1 MVAGKKSPSPLKLSD
16 VFAQE
21 TNQVASKNEKHNANG
36 NKEECKENTK
46 NILNKYRITESNKNG
61 IVNMRIKKGFYM
73 NNKNNNIKTKVNEPN
88 GIEEGQIYN
97 NSDINNS
104 TKNIINKKIYKESNL
119 LIANG
124 ASGLIVHNG
133 IICLSKKGN
142 QLFIVSSLKRSYC
155 IYDPHKLRKAYS
167 SGYFSE
173 DIKNLYIFNG
183 YVYIIFNK
191 KTYKIND
198 TEEKKIFNMDCHK
211 YNIIDL
217 LIVSDYLLTYS
228 KKEIIIWDDSENDE
242 SHFVTDSYSDE
253 DSSYEEKEEK
263 EETTEEKKEN
273 FEEINE
279 TEVPD
284 ATTLDNDDLK
294 NKENSFEN
302 KNYLYKSII
311 LFDDESS
318 TEINKIIHPDG
329 YTNKILILTNEN
341 KLYLY
346 NINKE
351 KIIHEYNC
359 INNLNLNNYKHIKL
373 MSKTNKN
380 DEICIVTTKNE
391 LYIINIEKDEIIYSK
406 NIYMNDDLIS
416 CVNFYNYKEDG
427 EMVSII
433 LLGTE
438 HGKIL
443 MINEK
448 NIQYFTLRNVHDYV
462 KTILVAPNGYI
473 YSAGY
478 DNKINLL
485 NFNKNLFTLEIMKK
499 RNSCV
504 GIVNKIKYLD
514 DENYKLIVSANLSNS
529 LNEGNLFII
538 SPNNPEQNREFS
550 WSKKIKALNKNI
562 IDFDI
567 NTNRHY
573 DWNNILICLE
583 NSDRVYLG
591 SSYKKVIENEYLS
604 LPLEVIEKA
613 QRDLN
618 VGKKKQKMNKNSIE
632 ADESDNDKE
641 NILLLD
647 GKITVKNVIKHVE
660 EEYKIY
666 DENNND
672 SEYLFNTKKKKYAT
686 SVLISTCGHIG
697 IVGYND
703 GEIHSFN
710 IQSTTYRSEY
720 KLNKYSIKSKAHIN
734 GEVLKLYL
742 YGINHF
748 VSAVNSE
755 EDTCLRVWN
764 IYTGDLTYTY
774 NIKNEYKLEEN
785 NNSEENIK
793 IQSFY
798 HYNIL
803 TVACLSNNNVLIL
816 DIEQKCITRKLK
828 FLFSVTNVTFSK
840 DNRLILFALDNKALL
855 IYEIISNTFI
865 DYLLF
870 KNHIIYMIYND
881 INLYTAHHNS
891 QNFIYSFTNKNLF
904 NNNNYV
910 VNDYKLFNA
919 MPFEQFSDSENEN
932 NSEHPYRTWNLDE
945 LTMNTENVEND
956 TTHLNYSENDEN
968 NSNLKSKD
976 KHNYIHVIQPYVSSE
991 NQINKNLLTMSG
1003 YTISKIAYL
1012 IFLDKI
1018 KENCRVEENVKKNED
1033 IPFFLS
1039 AKLDSNNN
1047 NINNIE
1053 YIDEKEDEFLKNIT
1067 EENPNND
1074 QIEDQTVE
1082 EINSNNKESEQN
1094 ENEIDNKQIITK
1106 SVKKSKRI
1114 TKNIKDGIICSKL
1127 QEMIGKTEESYNET
1141 LKYLKSLSPSGVHF
1155 NILSLSTKKELE
1167 NMMNFFIYH
1176 VKTNDNIDLIQ
1187 SYILIFLK
1195 THGKKLL
1202 KAKEKNLQNSI
1213 RVLLQEVQKSWS
1225 SVNVLFENIIFFI
1238 NFLTNIQME

>member
-1 MVAGKKSPSPLKLSD
+1 MVAGKSPPLPLKLSD

-21 TNQVASKNEKHNANG
+21 TTQEPSKNENHNANG
-36 NKEECKENTK
+36 SKKNTK

-73 NNKNNNIKTKVNEPN
+73 NSKNNNIKTKEVNDPN
-88 GIEEGQIYN
+88 EIEDGQFCN
-97 NSDINNS
+97 NN

-124 ASGLIVHNG
+124 TSGLIVHNG
-133 IICLSKKGN
+133 IICLSKKGT

-183 YVYIIFNK
+183 YVYTLFNK
-191 KTYKIND
+191 KIYKIND

-228 KKEIIIWDDSENDE
+228 KKEIIIWDDSKNDE
-242 SHFVTDSYSDE
+242 HHFVTNAYSDE
-253 DSSYEEKEEK
+253 DSSYEEEEEIPK
-263 EETTEEKKEN
+263 EKKEIL
-273 FEEINE
+273 EEGNE
-279 TEVPD
+279 IEMPD
-284 ATTLDNDDLK
+284 TTSLDDDDLE
-294 NKENSFEN
+294 NKENSFED
-302 KNYLYKSII
+302 KNYLYKII
-311 LFDDESS
+311 TLFDDESY

-359 INNLNLNNYKHIKL
+359 INNLNLNEHKHIKI
-373 MSKTNKN
+373 MTKANKN
-380 DEICIVTTKNE
+380 NEICIVTTQNE
-391 LYIINIEKDEIIYSK
+391 LYIIHIEKDEIIYSK

-416 CVNFYNYKEDG
+416 CINFYNYKEDG
-427 EMVSII
+427 EMVSVI

-438 HGKIL
+438 QGKIL

-448 NIQYFTLRNVHDYV
+448 NIQYFTLRNAHDYV

-514 DENYKLIVSANLSNS
+514 DENYKLLVSANLSNA

-550 WSKKIKALNKNI
+550 WSKKIKILNKNI

-583 NSDRVYLG
+583 NSDRVFLG

-604 LPLEVIEKA
+604 LPSEVIEKS

-618 VGKKKQKMNKNSIE
+618 LGEKKQKRNNNIGT
-632 ADESDNDKE
+632 DESDNNNE
-641 NILLLD
+641 NLLLLD
-647 GKITVKNVIKHVE
+647 GKINVKNVIEHVE
-660 EEYKIY
+660 EDYKIY

-672 SEYLFNTKKKKYAT
+672 SDYFFNRKKKKYAT

-774 NIKNEYKLEEN
+774 NIKNECKLEEN
-785 NNSEENIK
+785 NHSEENIK
-793 IQSFY
+793 IKSFY

-803 TVACLSNNNVLIL
+803 TVVCLSNNNILIL

-828 FLFSVTNVTFSK
+828 FLSSVSNVTFSK
-840 DNRLILFALDNKALL
+840 DNRLILFALDNKVLL
-855 IYEIISNTFI
+855 VYEIISNTFI
-865 DYLLF
+865 DYLSF

-891 QNFIYSFTNKNLF
+891 PNFIYSFTNKNLF

-919 MPFEQFSDSENEN
+919 MPFEQLSDSENEN
-932 NSEHPYRTWNLDE
+932 NSEYPYRTWNLDE
-945 LTMNTENVEND
+945 LTMNTENVENN
-956 TTHLNYSENDEN
+956 TTHLNYSEND
-968 NSNLKSKD
+968 SHLKSKN
-976 KHNYIHVIQPYVSSE
+976 KYNYIDVVQPYVSTE

-1003 YTISKIAYL
+1003 FTISKIAYL

-1018 KENCRVEENVKKNED
+1018 KENCRVDENVKKNED

-1067 EENPNND
+1067 KENPIND
-1074 QIEDQTVE
+1074 QTEDKVDE
-1082 EINSNNKESEQN
+1082 EISANDKEPEQN
-1094 ENEIDNKQIITK
+1094 ENEIENKQIITK
-1106 SVKKSKRI
+1106 FAQKSKRI
-1114 TKNIKDGIICSKL
+1114 KNSIKDGIICSKL
-1127 QEMIGKTEESYNET
+1127 QELIGKTEESYNET

-1155 NILSLSTKKELE
+1155 NILSLSTRKELE
-1167 NMMNFFIYH
+1167 NMMNFFVYH

-1195 THGKKLL
+1195 AHGKKLL
-1202 KAKEKNLQNSI
+1202 KAKDKNLQNSTK
-1213 RVLLQEVQKSWS
+1213 VLLQEVQKNWS
-1225 SVNVLFENIIFFI
+1225 NINFLFENIIFFI

>member
-1 MVAGKKSPSPLKLSD
+1 MVAGKGSPMPLKLND
-16 VFAQE
+16 IFAQE
-21 TNQVASKNEKHNANG
+21 TTQEASKNENHNANG
-36 NKEECKENTK
+36 SKKNTK

-73 NNKNNNIKTKVNEPN
+73 NSKNNNIKTKEVNDPN
-88 GIEEGQIYN
+88 EIEDGEFCN
-97 NSDINNS
+97 NN

-124 ASGLIVHNG
+124 TSGLIVHNG
-133 IICLSKKGN
+133 IICLSKKGT

-183 YVYIIFNK
+183 YVYTLFNK
-191 KTYKIND
+191 KIYKIND

-228 KKEIIIWDDSENDE
+228 KKEIIIWDDSKNDE
-242 SHFVTDSYSDE
+242 HHFVTNSYSDE
-253 DSSYEEKEEK
+253 DSSYEEEE
-263 EETTEEKKEN
+263 EIPEEKKEILGD
-273 FEEINE
+273 EIE
-279 TEVPD
+279 MPD
-284 ATTLDNDDLK
+284 TTSLDNDDLE
-294 NKENSFEN
+294 NKENSLED
-302 KNYLYKSII
+302 KNYLYKII
-311 LFDDESS
+311 TLFDDESC

-359 INNLNLNNYKHIKL
+359 INNLDLNEHKHIKI
-373 MSKTNKN
+373 MSKGNKN
-380 DEICIVTTKNE
+380 DEICIVTTQNE
-391 LYIINIEKDEIIYSK
+391 LYIIHIEKDEIIYSK

-416 CVNFYNYKEDG
+416 CINFYNYKEDG
-427 EMVSII
+427 EMVSVI

-438 HGKIL
+438 QGKIL

-448 NIQYFTLRNVHDYV
+448 NIQYFTLRNAHDYV

-514 DENYKLIVSANLSNS
+514 DENYKLLVSANLSNG

-550 WSKKIKALNKNI
+550 WSKKIKILNKNI

-583 NSDRVYLG
+583 NSDRVFLG
-591 SSYKKVIENEYLS
+591 SSYKKVIENEFLS
-604 LPLEVIEKA
+604 LPHEVIEKA

-618 VGKKKQKMNKNSIE
+618 LGEKKQKMNNNIGT
-632 ADESDNDKE
+632 DESDNDNE
-641 NILLLD
+641 NLLLLD
-647 GKITVKNVIKHVE
+647 GKIHVKNVIEHVE
-660 EEYKIY
+660 EDYKIY

-672 SEYLFNTKKKKYAT
+672 SDYFFNRKKKKYAT

-774 NIKNEYKLEEN
+774 NIKNECKLEEN
-785 NNSEENIK
+785 NNPEENIK

-803 TVACLSNNNVLIL
+803 TVVCLSNNNILIL

-828 FLFSVTNVTFSK
+828 FLSSVSNVTFSK
-840 DNRLILFALDNKALL
+840 DNRLILFALDNKVLL
-855 IYEIISNTFI
+855 VYEIISNTFI
-865 DYLLF
+865 DYLSF

-891 QNFIYSFTNKNLF
+891 PNFIYSFTNKNLF

-919 MPFEQFSDSENEN
+919 MPFEQLSDSENEK
-932 NSEHPYRTWNLDE
+932 NSEYPYRTWNLDE
-945 LTMNTENVEND
+945 LTMNTENAENN
-956 TTHLNYSENDEN
+956 TTHLNYSEND
-968 NSNLKSKD
+968 SHLKSKN
-976 KHNYIHVIQPYVSSE
+976 KYNYIDVVQPYVSSE

-1003 YTISKIAYL
+1003 FTISKIAYL

-1018 KENCRVEENVKKNED
+1018 KENCRVDENVKKNED

-1067 EENPNND
+1067 KENPIND
-1074 QIEDQTVE
+1074 QTEDKADE
-1082 EINSNNKESEQN
+1082 EITANDKESEQN
-1094 ENEIDNKQIITK
+1094 ENEIENKQIITK
-1106 SVKKSKRI
+1106 STQKSKRI
-1114 TKNIKDGIICSKL
+1114 KNSIKDGIICSKL
-1127 QEMIGKTEESYNET
+1127 QELIGKTEKSYNET

-1155 NILSLSTKKELE
+1155 NILSLSTRQELE
-1167 NMMNFFIYH
+1167 NMMNFFVYH

-1195 THGKKLL
+1195 AHGKKLL
-1202 KAKEKNLQNSI
+1202 KAKDKNLQNST
-1213 RVLLQEVQKSWS
+1213 RVLLQEVQKNWS
-1225 SVNVLFENIIFFI
+1225 NINFLFENIIFFI

>member
-1 MVAGKKSPSPLKLSD
+1 MVAGKGSPLPLKLSD

-21 TNQVASKNEKHNANG
+21 TTQEPSKNENYNANG
-36 NKEECKENTK
+36 SKKNTK

-73 NNKNNNIKTKVNEPN
+73 NSKNNNIKTKEVNDPN
-88 GIEEGQIYN
+88 EIEDGQFC
-97 NSDINNS
+97 NNS

-124 ASGLIVHNG
+124 TSGLIVHNG
-133 IICLSKKGN
+133 IICLSKKGT

-183 YVYIIFNK
+183 YVYTLFNK
-191 KTYKIND
+191 KIYKIND

-228 KKEIIIWDDSENDE
+228 KKEIIIWDDSKNDE
-242 SHFVTDSYSDE
+242 HHFVTNSYSDE
-253 DSSYEEKEEK
+253 DSSYEEEE
-263 EETTEEKKEN
+263 EEIPEEKKEIL
-273 FEEINE
+273 EEGNE
-279 TEVPD
+279 IEIPD
-284 ATTLDNDDLK
+284 TTSLDNDDLE
-294 NKENSFEN
+294 NKENSFED
-302 KNYLYKSII
+302 KNYLYKII
-311 LFDDESS
+311 TLFDDESC

-359 INNLNLNNYKHIKL
+359 INNLNLNEHKHIKI
-373 MSKTNKN
+373 MSKANKN
-380 DEICIVTTKNE
+380 DEICIVTTQNE
-391 LYIINIEKDEIIYSK
+391 LYIIHIEKDEIIYSK

-416 CVNFYNYKEDG
+416 CINFYNYKEDG
-427 EMVSII
+427 EMVSVI

-438 HGKIL
+438 QGKIL

-448 NIQYFTLRNVHDYV
+448 NIQYFTLRNAHDYV

-514 DENYKLIVSANLSNS
+514 DENYKLLVSANLSNT

-550 WSKKIKALNKNI
+550 WSKKIKILNKNI

-583 NSDRVYLG
+583 NSDRVFLG

-604 LPLEVIEKA
+604 LPSEVIEKA

-618 VGKKKQKMNKNSIE
+618 LGEKKQKRNNNIGT
-632 ADESDNDKE
+632 DESDNDNE
-641 NILLLD
+641 NLLLLD
-647 GKITVKNVIKHVE
+647 GKINVKNVIEHVE
-660 EEYKIY
+660 EDYKIY

-672 SEYLFNTKKKKYAT
+672 SDYFFNRKKKKYAT

-774 NIKNEYKLEEN
+774 NIKNECKLEEN

-803 TVACLSNNNVLIL
+803 TVVCLSNNNILIL

-828 FLFSVTNVTFSK
+828 FLSSVSNVTFSK
-840 DNRLILFALDNKALL
+840 DNRLILFALDNKVLL

-865 DYLLF
+865 DYLSF

-891 QNFIYSFTNKNLF
+891 PNFIYSFTNKNLF

-919 MPFEQFSDSENEN
+919 MPFEQLSDSENEN
-932 NSEHPYRTWNLDE
+932 NSEYPYQTWNLDE
-945 LTMNTENVEND
+945 LTMNTENAENN
-956 TTHLNYSENDEN
+956 TTHLNYSEND
-968 NSNLKSKD
+968 SHLKSKN
-976 KHNYIHVIQPYVSSE
+976 KYNYIDVVQPYVSSE

-1003 YTISKIAYL
+1003 FTISKIAYL

-1018 KENCRVEENVKKNED
+1018 KENCRVDENVKKNED

-1067 EENPNND
+1067 KENPIND
-1074 QIEDQTVE
+1074 QTEDNADE
-1082 EINSNNKESEQN
+1082 EISANDKEPEQN
-1094 ENEIDNKQIITK
+1094 ENEIENKQIITK
-1106 SVKKSKRI
+1106 SAQKSKRI
-1114 TKNIKDGIICSKL
+1114 KNSIKDGIICSKL
-1127 QEMIGKTEESYNET
+1127 QELIGKTEESYNET

-1155 NILSLSTKKELE
+1155 NILSLSTRKELE
-1167 NMMNFFIYH
+1167 NMMNFFAYH

-1195 THGKKLL
+1195 AHGKKLL
-1202 KAKEKNLQNSI
+1202 KAKDKNLQNST
-1213 RVLLQEVQKSWS
+1213 RVLLQEVQKNWS
-1225 SVNVLFENIIFFI
+1225 NINFLFENIIFFI